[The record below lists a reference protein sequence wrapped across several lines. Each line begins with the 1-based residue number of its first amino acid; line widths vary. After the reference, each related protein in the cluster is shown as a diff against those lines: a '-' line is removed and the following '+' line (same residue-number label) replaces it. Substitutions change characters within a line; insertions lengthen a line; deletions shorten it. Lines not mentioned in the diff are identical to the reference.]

1 MRHLFVHFK
10 CKNVDILILTYEPPF
25 LFKSE
30 KKTDE
35 GLLKQ
40 KRECLRK
47 YFLFGLNCEC
57 FLIRQLKHMF
67 WVLKITVS
75 MRPFFG
81 VPTTCVLVENR
92 KVIFKLRLGYAFIL
106 ILHCMSMY
114 QDIW

>member
-10 CKNVDILILTYEPPF
+10 YKNVDILILTYEPPF

-30 KKTDE
+30 KKTGE
-35 GLLKQ
+35 GHLKQ

-47 YFLFGLNCEC
+47 YFLFGLNCE
-57 FLIRQLKHMF
+57 LF

-75 MRPFFG
+75 MRLFFG

-92 KVIFKLRLGYAFIL
+92 KVIFKLRLGYAFNL
-106 ILHCMSMY
+106 VLHCMSMY
-114 QDIW
+114 QDIWY